1 MLRRFLYTIRSLF
14 RVSNIGVI
22 VFFILNFMML
32 VSVFGSGGSESLMNI
47 LGLYAISLVVAFLP
61 IGTRMMCLLNGARPM
76 TRLDMRR
83 KILPI
88 VSEVY
93 QKAKERTPELPD
105 RIHVR
110 IMYDPNPNAFA
121 IGIDTICVTEGLL
134 ELPEHQIA
142 GIIAH
147 EMGHLAL
154 QHTLVQLL
162 IGGGN
167 LLMSAVMIVLEMLRV
182 LIQGTSAAV
191 AVGSRKEGGCLLAS
205 IGLIS
210 AGFIFLWTKLCM
222 LLMMGSSRANEYAAD
237 RYAFELG
244 YGEELAETLD
254 HLTMGTPQASMLKL
268 LCSTHPAPGDRI
280 GRLQAMGLS
289 YTRY

>member
-1 MLRRFLYTIRSLF
+1 MLKRALYTMRSLF
-14 RVSNIGVI
+14 RSSNTGII
-22 VFFILNFMML
+22 VFFVLNFLML
-32 VSVFGSGGSESLMNI
+32 VSVFGSGGAESLMSI
-47 LGLYAISLVVAFLP
+47 LVLYAISLLLAFLP
-61 IGTRMMCLLNGARPM
+61 IGTRMLCLINGARPM

-83 KILPI
+83 KILPV

-93 QKAKERTPELPD
+93 QKAKEHTPEMPD

-134 ELPEHQIA
+134 DLPEHQIA
-142 GIIAH
+142 GILAH

-167 LLMSAVMIVLEMLRV
+167 LLMSAIMITLEVLRV
-182 LIQGTSAAV
+182 LLQGTSAAV
-191 AVGSRKEGGCLLAS
+191 AVSSRRAGGCLLAF
-205 IGLIS
+205 IGLLS

-237 RYAFELG
+237 RYAYELG
-244 YGEELAETLD
+244 YGEELAESLD

-268 LCSTHPAPGDRI
+268 LCSTHPEPGDRI
-280 GRLQAMGLS
+280 GRLQSMGLS
-289 YTRY
+289 YSRY